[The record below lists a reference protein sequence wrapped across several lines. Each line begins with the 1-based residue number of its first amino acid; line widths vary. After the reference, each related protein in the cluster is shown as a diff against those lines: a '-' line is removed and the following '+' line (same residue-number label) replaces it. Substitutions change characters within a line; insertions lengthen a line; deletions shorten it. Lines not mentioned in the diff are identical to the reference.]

1 MNQYHAFIDA
11 QERTYM
17 TEDEKLEKRNS
28 EILMSYRATGDNII
42 PENKTAKSE
51 SVNVKP
57 ERSKNSRN

>member
-1 MNQYHAFIDA
+1 
-11 QERTYM
+11 M